1 MIQINEIWKKQSVM
15 ETTKNLISVG
25 LLKKTD
31 YNARINE
38 IENKIPSIS
47 GFSTTATIAA
57 V

>member
-1 MIQINEIWKKQSVM
+1 MEKQSAM

-31 YNARINE
+31 YKARINE

-47 GFSTTATIAA
+47 GFSTTATITA